1 MSSKKTPT
9 KKQQVAATKNTAAVE
24 KATGLQVDKA
34 LTALSTAGLSI
45 QSTLAKVGEELIAK
59 VADLKAVDTAIALKN
74 EELENLHGKDKILL
88 SIDELR
94 VEHEK
99 TIQQLADE
107 VEEQRLANEA
117 AQAAEVEQRR
127 REQEEFE
134 YQLTQSRKTESDN
147 WKEQLRIRQRDEL
160 IRQEQFE
167 KNFKEREEQLALKE
181 KAYNEALAKAA
192 TFEDEVKKASAKE
205 VAIATSALKKEY
217 EHEKKVTEIT
227 HKAEVDRLNAANEN
241 LTKQFTAASNTI
253 SELQAQLKEAYTK
266 NTELAAKAVD
276 GAANTKQVA
285 DLQSLITN
293 VGGNGQR
300 ART

>member
-1 MSSKKTPT
+1 MSSKKTT
-9 KKQQVAATKNTAAVE
+9 KKQQVAANKNQASIE
-24 KATGLQVDKA
+24 RATGLQVDKA

-59 VADLKAVDTAIALKN
+59 VADLQAVDATISLKN
-74 EELENLHGKDKILL
+74 QELETLHGKDKILL
-88 SIDELR
+88 SIDELHA
-94 VEHEK
+94 EHEK
-99 TIQQLADE
+99 TLQQLAQE
-107 VEEQRLANEA
+107 AEEVRTTNEQLQVEEQERRAREQKEFDYNL
-117 AQAAEVEQRR
+117 AQARKQ
-127 REQEEFE
+127 QNDQWEEE
-134 YQLTQSRKTESDN
+134 
-147 WKEQLRIRQRDEL
+147 LRLRQRDEK
-160 IRQEQFE
+160 IRQENFD
-167 KNFKEREEQLALKE
+167 KNFREREEQLSLKE

-192 TFEDEVKKASAKE
+192 TFDEEVKKASARE
-205 VAIATSALKKEY
+205 TAIVTSALKKDY
-217 EHEKKVTEIT
+217 EHEKQLTAIQ
-227 HKAEVDRLNAANEN
+227 HKAEVDRLTTSNTT
-241 LTKQFTAASNTI
+241 LTNQLVAASNTI